1 MKKVLTGIV
10 CALSC
15 FIILSSCSIDLDH
28 AHEDP
33 VSDRINN
40 AGTHWSIIPTSK
52 NYTLYVNDINGEVI
66 SMVSTGSTESHAI
79 ATVNM
84 HYKNYQL
91 YYSKEKVS
99 FYYYDES
106 GNPHSLS
113 KEDVEYIPS
122 KFFK

>member
-1 MKKVLTGIV
+1 MKKVLAGIV

-28 AHEDP
+28 VHEDP
-33 VSDRINN
+33 VSDHINN
-40 AGTHWSIIPTSK
+40 EGTHWTIIPTAK
-52 NYTLYVNDINGEVI
+52 NYTLYVNDINGEVM
-66 SMVSTGSTESHAI
+66 SVVSTGNVESHAI
-79 ATVNM
+79 AAVNM

-91 YYSKEKVS
+91 YYNKEKVS

-106 GNPHSLS
+106 GNPHGLS

-122 KFFK
+122 KFFN

>member
-1 MKKVLTGIV
+1 MKKVLTTIA
-10 CALSC
+10 CALS
-15 FIILSSCSIDLDH
+15 FVILTSCSLDMDH
-28 AHEDP
+28 TREDP
-33 VSDRINN
+33 VTDHRYN
-40 AGTHWSIIPTSK
+40 AGTHWTLIPTSK
-52 NYTLYVNDINGEVI
+52 DYTLYVNDINGEVI
-66 SMVSTGSTESHAI
+66 SMTSTGLTDSHAI
-79 ATVNM
+79 AAINM

-91 YYSKEKVS
+91 YYNKEQVL

>member
-1 MKKVLTGIV
+1 MKKVLTAIA
-10 CALSC
+10 CALS
-15 FIILSSCSIDLDH
+15 FVILTSCSLDIDGTR
-28 AHEDP
+28 EDP
-33 VSDRINN
+33 VADRTYND
-40 AGTHWSIIPTSK
+40 GTHWTLIPTSK

-66 SMVSTGSTESHAI
+66 SMVSTGMTDSHAI

-84 HYKNYQL
+84 HYKNYLL
-91 YYSKEKVS
+91 YYNKEKVS

-122 KFFK
+122 KFFR